1 MPRVTITLAG
11 RAPLADRF
19 RLSRIDRDIR
29 LAPDNASIPALSD
42 PPLLRRILGNKTRW
56 LKRPSGKSREETPL
70 GASGRRERRKHA
82 SSYLMQSFA
91 YFAKPIR
98 FLETHDPYSTPRA
111 TAFNGVQAAE
121 AV

>member
-1 MPRVTITLAG
+1 MLQFRFCLALPCYAG
-11 RAPLADRF
+11 
-19 RLSRIDRDIR
+19 S
-29 LAPDNASIPALSD
+29 
-42 PPLLRRILGNKTRW
+42 LRRILERKTRW